1 MSMNESAKRTNAAP
15 LVEIRSNGS
24 GTRVYIDGNEI
35 ELVESVSFEFDPMR
49 NLNPI
54 LTLRIRACNFCIT
67 TNTIPNLPAPWAEFY
82 EFKPKYKDL
91 ILID

>member
-1 MSMNESAKRTNAAP
+1 MSMNESVKRTNAAP

-24 GTRVYIDGNEI
+24 GTTVYIDGKEI

-54 LTLRIRACNFCIT
+54 LTIRS
-67 TNTIPNLPAPWAEFY
+67 
-82 EFKPKYKDL
+82 
-91 ILID
+91 